1 MNNLSEV
8 LSILKSGDSV
18 FSLTLYVILSF
29 LYLMIYHFALNLGS
43 EFNLMINVFIFVFA
57 GILGTFVLGYEGAFI
72 LAMVLS
78 LIFIGAPRKDL

>member
-1 MNNLSEV
+1 MNNFSQI
-8 LSILKSGDSV
+8 LSILNPGDSV

-43 EFNLMINVFIFVFA
+43 EFNLIINVFIFIFA
-57 GILGTFVLGYEGAFI
+57 GILGEFVLGYEGAFI

-78 LIFIGAPRKDL
+78 LIFISGPRKDM